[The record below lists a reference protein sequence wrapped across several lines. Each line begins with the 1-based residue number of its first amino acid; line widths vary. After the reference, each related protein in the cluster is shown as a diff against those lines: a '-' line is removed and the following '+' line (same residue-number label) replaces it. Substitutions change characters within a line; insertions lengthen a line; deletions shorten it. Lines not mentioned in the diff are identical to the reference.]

1 MPSFEHEALVELF
14 RHRHLLAVDLAEVHG
29 LKLPAWRDAV
39 PEPTEAPDTVPSR
52 NADVVMKLTDDSGKA
67 VFALVVEVQRG
78 RDDEKQWSWPL
89 YLTGVRHRLK
99 CPTAV
104 LVICTDDATATW
116 AYKPIEL
123 GPGAVVSPFPVG
135 PNQVPVVTDPDRAR
149 ESPQLAV
156 LSALAHGGN
165 PDRRGVLDAV
175 PFAYE
180 SVGKEWAAL
189 YHDLM
194 AGGLPEAALK
204 YLGGTDGSHRDLR
217 VQERVRAHPLLARQG
232 RG

>member
-1 MPSFEHEALVELF
+1 M
-14 RHRHLLAVDLAEVHG
+14 
-29 LKLPAWRDAV
+29 
-39 PEPTEAPDTVPSR
+39 
-52 NADVVMKLTDDSGKA
+52 
-67 VFALVVEVQRG
+67 
-78 RDDEKQWSWPL
+78 
-89 YLTGVRHRLK
+89 
-99 CPTAV
+99 

-135 PNQVPVVTDPDRAR
+135 PNQVPVVMDPDRAR

-204 YLGGTDGSHRDLR
+204 YLEERMALTGTYEYKSEFARTHFSRGKAEGKTEGEVTALLR
-217 VQERVRAHPLLARQG
+217 VLAR
-232 RG
+232 RGIDLPARDRERIAACRDPEQLETWLDRAVTATSIDEVLDE